1 MTFNIHF
8 IPHPKMQNFKFVLLG
23 LLICILPGLNPLT
36 AQVRTRVMHLD
47 LENVINIAKEQSPQA
62 ILAQH
67 RFRASYWQHRAYR
80 AEFLPSL
87 NLQGTL
93 PNFRRDIEPYTLPDG
108 TQRFIERN
116 VINSLAR
123 LSLNQS
129 VGLTGGQIFMSSE
142 LERIDNIDADEHS
155 YRTIPVNIGF
165 TQSLSGYNAFRWQR
179 RIEPLRFEEAKRTY
193 VSSIENVSLMAVNR
207 FFDLALA
214 QVNLEIAQLNYA
226 NTDTLYR
233 IAQGRYNIG
242 TIPENQLLQMEL
254 GFLNA
259 ETALNEASLDLEVR
273 KFRLRSFLGYN
284 ETIDIELIIDPDVPE
299 FRLDLAR
306 ALEEALNNNPEIIQY
321 ERQLIEADRDVAR
334 ARSERGFNADLFA
347 SYGLSASDPEIAHA
361 YRDPQV
367 AQRLRIGLNIPIMD
381 WGLGRGRYR
390 MAQSS
395 QEVVRTQ
402 VEQAWIDFE
411 QNVYLEVMQFN
422 MQYDQLAI
430 ALKADA
436 IARQRF
442 EVTRERFLI
451 GRIDV
456 RDLNDAIREQDIA
469 RRSYISALRTYWQ
482 NYYNLRR
489 LTLFDFR
496 RDMPLTEDFDDLM

>member
-1 MTFNIHF
+1 MQKFNLA
-8 IPHPKMQNFKFVLLG
+8 KLG
-23 LLICILPGLNPLT
+23 LMMMLLLPGMHFATGQN
-36 AQVRTRVMHLD
+36 QQRVMTLSLD
-47 LENVINIAKEQSPQA
+47 EVIEIAKNQSPQA

-67 RFRASYWQHRAYR
+67 RFRASYWQHRSYR

-87 NLQGTL
+87 NLRGTL
-93 PNFRRDIEPYTLPDG
+93 PNFRRDIEPYTDPDG
-108 TQRFIERN
+108 SQRFIERN

-123 LSLNQS
+123 LSLNQNI
-129 VGLTGGQIFMSSE
+129 GLTGGQIFMYSE
-142 LERIDNIDADEHS
+142 LERIDNLDHDEHS
-155 YRTIPVNIGF
+155 YRTIPVTIGF
-165 TQSLSGYNAFRWQR
+165 NQSLSGYNAYRWQR
-179 RIEPLRFEEAKRTY
+179 KIEPLRFEEAQRSY
-193 VSSIENVSLMAVNR
+193 VTSIENVALRAVNL

-214 QVNLEIAQLNYA
+214 QVNLEIANLNYS

-254 GFLNA
+254 GYLNA
-259 ETALNEASLDLEVR
+259 GTALNEATLQLEIG

-284 ETIDIELIIDPDVPE
+284 ETVDIELKIDSEVPVFRPD
-299 FRLDLAR
+299 LGK
-306 ALEEALNNNPEIIQY
+306 ALQEALSNNPEALQY

-334 ARSERGFNADLFA
+334 ARAEMGFNADLFA
-347 SYGLSASDPEIAHA
+347 SYGLSASDPAFAYA

-367 AQRLRIGLNIPIMD
+367 AQRLQIGLNIPLID
-381 WGLGRGRYR
+381 WGLGRGRHR

-411 QNVYLEVMQFN
+411 QSVYLEVMQFT
-422 MQYDQLAI
+422 MQYDQLDI
-430 ALKADA
+430 ALKADT
-436 IARQRF
+436 IAQKRF
-442 EVTRERFLI
+442 DVTRERFLI

-456 RDLNDAIREQDIA
+456 RDLNDAIREQDVA
-469 RRSYISALRTYWQ
+469 RRGYISALRSYWQ

-489 LTLFDFR
+489 LTLYDFE
-496 RDMPLTEDFDDLM
+496 RDIQLTEDFDDLIL